1 MPSQVLYRKWRP
13 QTLSD
18 VVGQEHVTQTL
29 TNALAQGR
37 VAHAYLFCGPRGTG
51 KTSTGRILAKAINCQ
66 KNGQGEPCNDC
77 PMCAAITGG
86 SALDLIEID
95 AASNR
100 GIDEIRDLREK
111 VNFSPSDARRKVYII
126 DEVHMLTDAAFNALL
141 KTLEEPP
148 SHVIFILATTEA
160 HKLPATI
167 VSRCQRFDFRR
178 ISRASVE
185 ERLRVICE
193 DEKVDADP
201 WVLTH
206 VARSSDGSLRDAEN
220 LLEQLVVSYGEKLEP
235 AQVRHLLGISA
246 DMPLQEFTSSLLTG
260 RVSEGLRILNRA
272 RDQGVDLR
280 QFQREL
286 LERLRGLMMV
296 KAGAEDLL
304 DLPSEEL
311 ADVKTLAPDL
321 DLREITAAVH
331 LFGKLD
337 LRSDAQSSLPL
348 ETALV
353 EYSLTLKKAPDQAPA
368 DAGPAAVPAK
378 DPVPEPVPVTPP
390 APEATTVPKPVPV
403 DPPVPPPIAVPRVVE
418 AAPADEV
425 SGPEAGEAPGPEA
438 GETDQ
443 KAAPPKPVPVSSIDI
458 FRSRWPELVDALRGV
473 GSKGSLD
480 ALLRNACEPI
490 SVEGET
496 LVVGFYYP
504 FHKNKIE
511 DPKYRHLVEKKVREV
526 FGAPYRIQC
535 DLVNRDERQ
544 PPERPRARGPLVEAA
559 LEMGAEIV
567 DAGSQRAD

>member
-1 MPSQVLYRKWRP
+1 MPSEVLYRKWRP
-13 QTLSD
+13 QSLAD
-18 VVGQEHVTQTL
+18 LVGQEHVTQTL
-29 TNALAQGR
+29 TNALAQDR

-77 PMCAAITGG
+77 PMCTAITKG

-111 VNFSPSDARRKVYII
+111 VNYSPTEARRKVYII

-148 SHVIFILATTEA
+148 AHVIFILATTEA
-160 HKLPATI
+160 HRLPATI

-178 ISRASVE
+178 ISQALVE
-185 ERLRVICE
+185 ERLRTICE
-193 DEKVDADP
+193 DEKVEADP
-201 WVLTH
+201 WVLRH
-206 VARSSDGSLRDAEN
+206 VARTSDGSLRDAEN

-235 AQVRHLLGISA
+235 DQVRQLLGISA

-260 RVSEGLRILNRA
+260 QVSEGLRVLNRA

-286 LERLRGLMMV
+286 LERLRALMLV
-296 KAGAEDLL
+296 KAGAEELL
-304 DLPSEEL
+304 DVPAEEL
-311 ADVKTLAPDL
+311 EDVKKLAPNL
-321 DLREITAAVH
+321 DLGEITAALH

-353 EYSLTLKKAPDQAPA
+353 EYSLTLKLKDAPTQQPN
-368 DAGPAAVPAK
+368 GSESAAVSVEDPEPEPVVESSPTPPVVAEPIAVEPEPVVESSPA
-378 DPVPEPVPVTPP
+378 PPVIAETVAVEPEPTGGVPEPEASDPV
-390 APEATTVPKPVPV
+390 E
-403 DPPVPPPIAVPRVVE
+403 
-418 AAPADEV
+418 
-425 SGPEAGEAPGPEA
+425 
-438 GETDQ
+438 
-443 KAAPPKPVPVSSIDI
+443 KAASPKPVPVSSIET
-458 FRSRWPELVDALRGV
+458 FRSRWPELVDALRGM

-480 ALLRNACEPI
+480 ALLRNACEPV

-504 FHKNKIE
+504 FHKSKIE
-511 DPKYRHLVEKKVREV
+511 DPKYRHLVEKKVQEV
-526 FGAPYRIQC
+526 FGAPYRIKC
-535 DLVNRDERQ
+535 DLVSRDERQ
-544 PPERPRARGPLVEAA
+544 PPERPKTHGPLVEAA
-559 LEMGAEIV
+559 LEMGAKIV
-567 DAGSQRAD
+567 DDSSQEAN